1 MVYARFQSYFALG
14 QDMRKTVCILSA
26 AALLVGCSSKSEDV
40 KAAHVSTLG
49 YKRFTCVELI
59 KERELLK
66 SKIVQ
71 IASDQ
76 DAKAG
81 SDAAAMAVGGLL
93 FWPAL
98 LFLAAGDDKEGEL
111 GRLKGE
117 FDAVTEVA
125 KMKQC
130 LSDEQLQAAEQ
141 QRIAAQEALKAKQS
155 AGAKG
160 LRSGT

>member
-1 MVYARFQSYFALG
+1 MGR
-14 QDMRKTVCILSA
+14 DMKKTICILSA
-26 AALLVGCSSKSEDV
+26 AALIAGCSSKAEDV
-40 KAAHVSTLG
+40 QASHVSTVS
-49 YKRFTCVELI
+49 YKRFTCVELVQ
-59 KERELLK
+59 EREVLK
-66 SKIVQ
+66 GKIIE
-71 IASDQ
+71 IAEDQ

-125 KMKQC
+125 KKKRC
-130 LSDEQLQAAEQ
+130 ISDEQLQAEEE
-141 QRIAAQEALKAKQS
+141 QRIAAQEALQARQS
-155 AGAKG
+155 PGAKG

>member
-1 MVYARFQSYFALG
+1 MG
-14 QDMRKTVCILSA
+14 QDMTKTVCILSA

-40 KAAHVSTLG
+40 KAAYVSTLG

-59 KERELLK
+59 EERELLK

-111 GRLKGE
+111 GRLKGSLMPSP
-117 FDAVTEVA
+117 
-125 KMKQC
+125 K
-130 LSDEQLQAAEQ
+130 SP
-141 QRIAAQEALKAKQS
+141 R
-155 AGAKG
+155 
-160 LRSGT
+160 

>member
-1 MVYARFQSYFALG
+1 
-14 QDMRKTVCILSA
+14 
-26 AALLVGCSSKSEDV
+26 
-40 KAAHVSTLG
+40 LG

-59 KERELLK
+59 EERELLK
-66 SKIVQ
+66 SKIAQ

-111 GRLKGE
+111 GRLKGSLMPSP
-117 FDAVTEVA
+117 
-125 KMKQC
+125 K
-130 LSDEQLQAAEQ
+130 SP
-141 QRIAAQEALKAKQS
+141 R
-155 AGAKG
+155 
-160 LRSGT
+160 

>member
-1 MVYARFQSYFALG
+1 M
-14 QDMRKTVCILSA
+14 
-26 AALLVGCSSKSEDV
+26 
-40 KAAHVSTLG
+40 G
-49 YKRFTCVELI
+49 YKRFTCVELVE
-59 KERELLK
+59 EREILK
-66 SKIVQ
+66 GKIIE
-71 IASDQ
+71 IAEDQ

-125 KMKQC
+125 KMKHC
-130 LSDEQLQAAEQ
+130 ISDEQFQAEEQ
-141 QRIAAQEALKAKQS
+141 QRIAAEEALKAKQ
-155 AGAKG
+155 APGAKG